1 MKIFITTDA
10 KQTKGLGKLLAEE
23 IKGGPASRRPVSNRQ
38 EVSSRRGGK
47 IICLEG
53 ELGSGKTTFTQGLL
67 KGLGIKG
74 PYTSPTFVVMKR
86 YKRKLKGRKLL
97 TKIQSSVQIIY
108 HIDAYRVTAKN
119 VLDIGWEEIISDKSG
134 IIIVEWA
141 DKIRKIIPKNSIW
154 IKFKW
159 LDENKRKIILLSA

>member
-1 MKIFITTDA
+1 
-10 KQTKGLGKLLAEE
+10 
-23 IKGGPASRRPVSNRQ
+23 
-38 EVSSRRGGK
+38 
-47 IICLEG
+47 
-53 ELGSGKTTFTQGLL
+53 
-67 KGLGIKG
+67 
-74 PYTSPTFVVMKR
+74 MKR